1 MAAGDSNVTNLVAT
15 GAIASTNANDGL
27 QLIAGDG
34 AISIPQSVGVIKTVV
49 LTKGSAA
56 AITITAPVAGAYGT
70 GDDGKIIMVFSE
82 TAFAHVI
89 TCSTRGFN
97 RKGSSGTATASA
109 AANNSITLVARNGD
123 WDVMTNVN
131 FTLA

>member
-1 MAAGDSNVTNLVAT
+1 MPAGDSNVTNLVAS
-15 GAIASTNANDGL
+15 GAIVSSADAL
-27 QLIAGDG
+27 QLLSADG
-34 AISIPQSVGVIKTVV
+34 VITLPSSVGVVKTVV
-49 LTKGSAA
+49 ITKGSAA
-56 AITITAPVAGAYGT
+56 ALTLAAPVAGAYGT

-82 TAFAHVI
+82 TAFAHAI
-89 TCSTRGFN
+89 TCPQGFN

-109 AANNSITLVARNGD
+109 AANNSITLVARNGQ